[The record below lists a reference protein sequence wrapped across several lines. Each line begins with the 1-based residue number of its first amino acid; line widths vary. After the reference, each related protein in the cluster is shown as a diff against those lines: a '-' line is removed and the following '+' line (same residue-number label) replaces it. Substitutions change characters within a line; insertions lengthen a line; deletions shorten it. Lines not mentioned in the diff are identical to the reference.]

1 MTLTCESYLRGGS
14 QTMTRSYQMH
24 CTCDDLPSSLSYLSN
39 HLWLWKQKW
48 LLATRQNLSLE
59 QKECCITCE
68 NHSLAQDKTHSKQAN
83 FYLCHMKTI
92 QKQMKIFL
100 SNMVNMIRK
109 KKVCT
114 LYAFLMRFLCVS
126 LCVSYALLCF
136 SKKYLASKLIYFT
149 RQK

>member
-1 MTLTCESYLRGGS
+1 MTLTCENYLWGGS

-48 LLATRQNLSLE
+48 LLGTGQNLSLE

-68 NHSLAQDKTHSKQAN
+68 NHLLAQDKTHSKQAN
-83 FYLCHMKTI
+83 STCVTW
-92 QKQMKIFL
+92 KQYKNKWKNIFL

-109 KKVCT
+109 KGMH
-114 LYAFLMRFLCVS
+114 FI
-126 LCVSYALLCF
+126 CVSYAFLIAFPMRLLCV
-136 SKKYLASKLIYFT
+136 SI
-149 RQK
+149 